1 VTGEQGE
8 DPVAYPAEYKDFV
21 LIPDDRPG
29 VLARLGEAAGQ
40 AGINLEGVS
49 AFTGQGKGI
58 VHLLVADADEARRA
72 LSEAGFDVRAARD
85 VLVLDIEDRPG
96 ALGEKSARLAE
107 AGINIEQA
115 YLATNNRVVF
125 AVDDIEKA
133 REVFASNRPG

>member
-1 VTGEQGE
+1 MQ
-8 DPVAYPAEYKDFV
+8 YRDFV
-21 LIPDDRPG
+21 LIPDDEPG
-29 VLARLGEAAGQ
+29 VLARIGKAAGD

-58 VHLLVADADEARRA
+58 VHVLVAEPDAARRVLA
-72 LSEAGFDVRAARD
+72 EAGFDVRAARD

-96 ALGEKSARLAE
+96 ALGEKCQTLAD

-125 AVDDIEKA
+125 AVDDVQRA
-133 REVFASNRPG
+133 RELFA